1 MIEEFEFT
9 GRQVK
14 KSFHAD
20 GNGGWHYSTERCW
33 AALEKGEHS
42 GMSTSDRFFVEEE
55 TREKE
60 YFKEQIVVI
69 QEFGSRDRKS

>member
-1 MIEEFEFT
+1 
-9 GRQVK
+9 
-14 KSFHAD
+14 
-20 GNGGWHYSTERCW
+20 
-33 AALEKGEHS
+33 
-42 GMSTSDRFFVEEE
+42 MSTSDRFFVEEE

>member
-1 MIEEFEFT
+1 MTEEFEFT

-14 KSFHAD
+14 KSFHAES
-20 GNGGWHYSTERCW
+20 NEGWHYSTERCW

-42 GMSTSDRFFVEEE
+42 GMSTSDRFFVEE

-60 YFKEQIVVI
+60 SFKEQIVVI